1 MPLLKTMKKRLQAL
15 PALLITSFVLAST
28 APSLADPAQDQGLP
42 AGAGQQ
48 LVPMQPMMGTPVN
61 NYPPQAGGPPQAYPP
76 QGVPMQAGYPPQ
88 YQGQPYQGQG
98 AGAYPPQ
105 GYPQQSQAY
114 QAGVSEAVPGQGQQ
128 APPQQ
133 QQYQQPPQQG
143 YQQPPQN
150 YQQASPYEMQEQAI
164 KQGHM
169 QNRSELDKYSP
180 PPEVPDAAPDPGYRG
195 EVSKGPG
202 MKGVVGKAAGI
213 LKRTT
218 QVAAP
223 YAASFLVTTAA
234 YKMANRNNNRGFNNG
249 YGGMPMNGMN
259 GYGMPMGG
267 YGMPM
272 GGYGMPGMGMYG
284 MPGMGMGIPMG
295 YPSF

>member
-1 MPLLKTMKKRLQAL
+1 MKKRLPAL
-15 PALLITSFVLAST
+15 PSLLIASFILASS
-28 APSLADPAQDQGLP
+28 APVLADPAQDQGLP
-42 AGAGQQ
+42 IGGGQQ
-48 LVPMQPMMGTPVN
+48 LVPMQPVMATPA
-61 NYPPQAGGPPQAYPP
+61 NYYPAQAGGPPQAYAP
-76 QGVPMQAGYPPQ
+76 QGVPMQTGYPQQ
-88 YQGQPYQGQG
+88 YGGQPYPG

-105 GYPQQSQAY
+105 GYPQQGAPY
-114 QAGVSEAVPGQGQQ
+114 QAGVSEAVPGQMQGVPQQQQQ
-128 APPQQ
+128 APP
-133 QQYQQPPQQG
+133 QQYQQPPQQ
-143 YQQPPQN
+143 YQQPPQQS
-150 YQQASPYEMQEQAI
+150 YQQPSPYEMQEQAI
-164 KQGHM
+164 QKGHM
-169 QNRSELDKYSP
+169 QNRSELDRYSP
-180 PPEVPDAAPDPGYRG
+180 PPEVPDAGPDSGYRG

-234 YKMANRNNNRGFNNG
+234 YKMANRNNGYNRG
-249 YGGMPMNGMN
+249 YGGGY

-272 GGYGMPGMGMYG
+272 GGMMPGMGMYG

-295 YPSF
+295 MPGF